1 MSAHK
6 HSCFFRQIVM
16 VILSGVLLF
25 QTACGSSAIDSR
37 PPAESSSEAT
47 EGAAV
52 STTPVTS
59 EEGSMTNDDSTSPS
73 EKTSEPES
81 TADTTKTTEA
91 ESTAAPSTTTEPETT
106 AAPSTTTEPESTAAP
121 STTTEP
127 ESTAAPETQ
136 APETTPEAA
145 TTAAPEPSTAAP
157 VNGPHVEEGP
167 IKDMLRQGLSWV
179 SRSMGYSMEDRAGAG
194 GHFDCSGLV
203 AVLLRD
209 GLGEATIGW
218 FGNDPWDTAY
228 WRYFASQYAEGN
240 RLQIGNA
247 VFEVHFRESYD
258 FSHAWEVPGSIVV
271 QYPPE
276 NDPSVK
282 SGHISLALGTI
293 PYETTDDVVR
303 YLQEEYGIE
312 LTGIT
317 GNNGNIPMVY
327 DPNGV
332 GSGHVTWKINA
343 NGVALATCVDNNY
356 CNDPSWIERI
366 SAVFVPVTE

>member
-1 MSAHK
+1 MFTYK
-6 HSCFFRQIVM
+6 HSRFLRQIVI
-16 VILSGVLLF
+16 VFLSGVLLF
-25 QTACGSSAIDSR
+25 QTACGSTAANSQAQSESAI
-37 PPAESSSEAT
+37 T
-47 EGAAV
+47 
-52 STTPVTS
+52 STLPVTS
-59 EEGSMTNDDSTSPS
+59 EDASVTSNEGKDSAVDTTEQKRTTETTEDSGSSPDST
-73 EKTSEPES
+73 TSENDAS
-81 TADTTKTTEA
+81 ASKTTEA
-91 ESTAAPSTTTEPETT
+91 QTNATSSAAD
-106 AAPSTTTEPESTAAP
+106 
-121 STTTEP
+121 
-127 ESTAAPETQ
+127 
-136 APETTPEAA
+136 TPENSTGSSAA
-145 TTAAPEPSTAAP
+145 ADPEDTAAP
-157 VNGPHVEEGP
+157 VNGPHVSEGP
-167 IKDMLRQGLSWV
+167 VKNMLRQGLIWV
-179 SRSMGYSMEDRAGAG
+179 SRSMGYSMEDRTGAG

-209 GLGEATIGW
+209 GLGETSIGW

-240 RLQIGNA
+240 RVQIGNA

-293 PYETTDDVVR
+293 PYETTEDVIR
-303 YLQEEYGIE
+303 YLREEYGIE

-356 CNDPSWIERI
+356 SNDPSWIERI
-366 SAVFVPVTE
+366 SAVFVPVTD